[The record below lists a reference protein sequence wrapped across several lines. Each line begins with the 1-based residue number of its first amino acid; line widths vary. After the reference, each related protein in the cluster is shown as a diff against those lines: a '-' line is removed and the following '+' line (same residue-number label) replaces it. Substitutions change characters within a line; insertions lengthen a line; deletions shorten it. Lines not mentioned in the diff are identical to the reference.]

1 MQITM
6 NYATAVLSLA
16 DVTADAGVDRVTI
29 DIPRDDFKYDDLNVY
44 SRPQAVQKVL
54 HEGFP

>member
-16 DVTADAGVDRVTI
+16 DVTADPGVDRVTI
-29 DIPRDDFKYDDLNVY
+29 DIRKT
-44 SRPQAVQKVL
+44 R
-54 HEGFP
+54 